1 VNWTEGKL
9 KSGQE
14 DKSSFPAKKRVL
26 FFAIMSKPGTLPL
39 QSLMAETLLCIN
51 QPELNSDPWSPS
63 SAAIKNA

>member
-1 VNWTEGKL
+1 
-9 KSGQE
+9 
-14 DKSSFPAKKRVL
+14 L